1 MVGRQAGIDIVS
13 VETGLAQVP
22 TRAVAGKLAPVVAL
36 RRLLRGTGYRAVA
49 IDGRSFRIVRDPAS
63 HTAGKTHAPV
73 ATAAGDVI
81 VTASKQRIPLLRY
94 PGSLSSI
101 DLAAPVLAGRQ
112 DLGTLTRVSP
122 ILQSTGFGP
131 GRDKLFIRGIA
142 DSSFVGAA
150 QSTAS
155 VYVGDVQ
162 LGFSGADP
170 AIRLYDMAR
179 VEVLEG
185 PQGTLYGAGAIGG
198 VIRLT
203 PNAVDLTRAGGAVEA
218 GATLTS
224 GGAPGGDVA
233 ATLNVPLSAAVAGL
247 RGTVYRA
254 RDGGYVDDPQRSR
267 QNLNG
272 VETTGGR
279 LTLRIDPGDGWT
291 VELGG
296 LGQRIEAADAQYAE
310 RRVGALARRTTLAQP
325 YSSDILFAR
334 GVVTKRW
341 DSGVELVS
349 ATGLAITHADDLF
362 DASRR
367 PAGQG
372 TPIIYR
378 TQSERQLASHEM
390 RLSRSL
396 DDAASW
402 VVGIALLDNNDSRNR
417 TAGFADA
424 PMEII
429 GVTNRTRSA
438 SVFAEGSVPLRRSL
452 TATLGL
458 RGTVAR
464 VDGDPSFRPREADF
478 VAGQASKRVDPT
490 AALTWTVTPDV
501 AVFGRIQSGYRTGGL
516 AVALGVGR
524 VADFR
529 SDSILLEEVGIRR
542 LRRGSTGLAFSAA
555 VSRASW
561 RNIQADL
568 VSRRGLPYT
577 DNIGNARIGAVEG
590 SVDWVPIA
598 GLNASLSFLYTQN
611 KVRGALANTSQADN
625 RRLPDTPPIAAVAGL
640 AYRWSVGSGDWLSIA
655 ADASYVGR
663 SVLGTG
669 DLFDISQGRYAVAS
683 ASAAWTHGSM
693 TVSLRVDNVADVAAN
708 RFASGN
714 PLILSARDQTT
725 PLRPLNA
732 RLGAGW
738 SF

>member
-1 MVGRQAGIDIVS
+1 MA
-13 VETGLAQVP
+13 
-22 TRAVAGKLAPVVAL
+22 AL
-36 RRLLRGTGYRAVA
+36 RRLLRGTGYHAVA
-49 IDGRSFRIVRDPAS
+49 IDGRSFRIVRDRVPRAAHVVS
-63 HTAGKTHAPV
+63 AAV
-73 ATAAGDVI
+73 AAVPGDVI
-81 VTASKQRIPLLRY
+81 VTASKQRVPLLRY
-94 PGSLSSI
+94 PGSLSTI

-112 DLGTLTRVSP
+112 ELGTLTRVSP
-122 ILQSTGFGP
+122 ILQATGFGP

-155 VYVGDVQ
+155 IYFGDVQ

-203 PNAVDLTRAGGAVEA
+203 PNPVDMTTVGAAVEA

-224 GGAPGGDVA
+224 GGAPGADLA
-233 ATLNVPLSAAVAGL
+233 ATLNVPLAAGVAGIRTTL
-247 RGTVYRA
+247 YRV
-254 RDGGYVDDPQRSR
+254 RDGGYIDDPQRACTTV
-267 QNLNG
+267 NG
-272 VETTGGR
+272 VETTGAR
-279 LTLRIDPGDGWT
+279 LALRVDPGDGWT
-291 VELGG
+291 VDLSG

-310 RRVGALARRTTLAQP
+310 RRVGSLARRTTLAQP

-334 GVVTKRW
+334 GVVTKQW

-349 ATGLAITHADDLF
+349 ATGVAITHADDLF

-372 TPIIYR
+372 VPTIYR
-378 TQSERQLASHEM
+378 TQSERLLASHEM

-396 DDAASW
+396 DNAASW
-402 VVGIALLDNNDSRNR
+402 VVGFTLLDNSDSRNR
-417 TAGFADA
+417 TAGFANA

-438 SVFAEGSVPLRRSL
+438 SVFAEGSVPLRPAL

-464 VDGDPSFRPREADF
+464 VDGDPSFRPRDADF
-478 VAGQASKRVDPT
+478 VAGQASKRIDPT

-516 AVALGVGR
+516 AVALGIGR

-529 SDSILLEEVGIRR
+529 PDSILLQEVGIRR
-542 LRRGSTGLAFSAA
+542 VRRGPTGLAFSAA
-555 VSRASW
+555 VSRATW

-577 DNIGNARIGAVEG
+577 DNIGDARIEAIEG
-590 SVDWVPIA
+590 SADWAPIA
-598 GLNASLSFLYTQN
+598 GLSATLSFLYTQN
-611 KVRGALANTSQADN
+611 RVRGALADTSQVDN
-625 RRLPDTPPIAAVAGL
+625 RRLPDTPPNAWVAVLSYGWTIGGGDRL
-640 AYRWSVGSGDWLSIA
+640 SVA

-669 DLFDISQGRYAVAS
+669 DLFDISQGRYAVAGV
-683 ASAAWTHGSM
+683 SAAWTHGPT
-693 TVSLRVDNVADVAAN
+693 TVSLRVDNIANVAAN